1 MCLVQL
7 ILFYCRFDRR
17 KRYKTKDWRVTHS
30 SYIHLW
36 QTRVPHAVL
45 AGPPHDQHTFDE
57 YLRWLHRSTR
67 THVKPPYTDVV
78 IDEDS
83 EEDVIED
90 VYDVTTREDTQLQR
104 APLQRY
110 VVRYLN
116 GTICYPFGIKY
127 AY

>member
-1 MCLVQL
+1 MLFRSDQGLAHDTQRAHPLVGDQG
-7 ILFYCRFDRR
+7 
-17 KRYKTKDWRVTHS
+17 T
-30 SYIHLW
+30 
-36 QTRVPHAVL
+36 A
-45 AGPPHDQHTFDE
+45 AGPCGSSTRPHTFDE

-67 THVKPPYTDVV
+67 THIRPPYTEEV

-90 VYDVTTREDTQLQR
+90 VYDVGTREDTQLQR

-116 GTICYPFGIKY
+116 GIICYPFGIKY
-127 AY
+127 VY

>member
-1 MCLVQL
+1 M
-7 ILFYCRFDRR
+7 
-17 KRYKTKDWRVTHS
+17 THS

-45 AGPPHDQHTFDE
+45 AGPPHDQRTFDE

-67 THVKPPYTDVV
+67 THIKPPYTEEA
-78 IDEDS
+78 IDEDD

-90 VYDVTTREDTQLQR
+90 VYDVATRDDTQLQR

-110 VVRYLN
+110 VVRYSN
-116 GTICYPFGIKY
+116 GIICYPFGIKY
-127 AY
+127 VY

>member
-1 MCLVQL
+1 MIELTSFC
-7 ILFYCRFDRR
+7 CRFDRR
-17 KRYKTKDWRVTHS
+17 KRYKTKDWRVTHNVH
-30 SYIHLW
+30 IHLW
-36 QTRVPHAVL
+36 ETREWQPVHV
-45 AGPPHDQHTFDE
+45 GPPHDQHTFNE

-67 THVKPPYTDVV
+67 THIKPPYTEEA

-127 AY
+127 VY

>member
-1 MCLVQL
+1 MCVVQL
-7 ILFYCRFDRR
+7 TSFCCRYDRR

-30 SYIHLW
+30 AYIHLW
-36 QTRVPHAVL
+36 QNRVRHPVH

-67 THVKPPYTDVV
+67 THIKPPYTEEA
-78 IDEDS
+78 IDKDS
-83 EEDVIED
+83 EKDVIED

-127 AY
+127 VY